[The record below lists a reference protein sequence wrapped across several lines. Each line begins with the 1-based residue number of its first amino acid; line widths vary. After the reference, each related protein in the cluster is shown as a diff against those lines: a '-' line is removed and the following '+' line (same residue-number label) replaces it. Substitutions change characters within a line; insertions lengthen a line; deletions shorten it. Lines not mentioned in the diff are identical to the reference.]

1 MERHVNSLVIRQIDS
16 TFKETTEP
24 LDRLIKAALSTSK
37 VREPLY

>member
-1 MERHVNSLVIRQIDS
+1 MERHVNSLVIRQIVS

-24 LDRLIKAALSTSK
+24 LDRLINSALSTSK